1 LEVDL
6 VKLPWFLPETPDVLG
21 MLLAQADATIEG
33 LEALVTWAASGDDGA
48 AEDVRMA
55 EHTADD
61 RKRELRKALTESF
74 TTPLDAEDL
83 YTMSERLDA
92 VMNGAKDAVREAEVM
107 GIRPDEHVRTMCE
120 LLLEGVR
127 HLHDAFAQLAT
138 DGAGAEGPATD
149 AADAAVKAQRR
160 LERAYRTAASAL
172 IEVDDLREV
181 MARRELY
188 RRISRVSDSVVEVAE
203 RVWYATVKEG

>member
-1 LEVDL
+1 M
-6 VKLPWFLPETPDVLG
+6 KLPWFLPDTPDVLG
-21 MLLAQADATIEG
+21 MLRAQADSTVEG
-33 LEALVTWAASGDDGA
+33 LEAMVAWAASRGDDA
-48 AEDVRMA
+48 AADAVRNA
-55 EHTADD
+55 EHIADH
-61 RKRELRKALTESF
+61 RKRDLRKALTEAF

-107 GIRPDEHVRTMCE
+107 GIPPDDHVSAMCD

-127 HLHDAFAQLAT
+127 HLRDAFDELAKEGT
-138 DGAGAEGPATD
+138 RAEGPATE
-149 AADAAVKAQRR
+149 AADAAVKAQRH

-172 IEVDDLREV
+172 IDVDDLREV

-203 RVWYATVKEG
+203 RVWYATVKEA

>member
-1 LEVDL
+1 VDR

-33 LEALVTWAASGDDGA
+33 LEALVAWAASGDDGA
-48 AEDVRMA
+48 ADDVRMA

-74 TTPLDAEDL
+74 TTPLDPEDL
-83 YTMSERLDA
+83 LTMSERLDA

-107 GIRPDEHVRTMCE
+107 GIPPDEHVRTMCD

-138 DGAGAEGPATD
+138 DGAGAEGPATE

>member
-1 LEVDL
+1 M
-6 VKLPWFLPETPDVLG
+6 KLPWFLPEDHDVIG
-21 MLLAQADATIEG
+21 LLRAQAAATIEG
-33 LEALVTWAASGDDGA
+33 LEALVGWATTGDGGEADR
-48 AEDVRMA
+48 VRML
-55 EHTADD
+55 EHEADD
-61 RKRELRKALTESF
+61 RKREVRAALTESF

-107 GIRPDEHVRTMCE
+107 GIPPDEHVREMAE

-127 HLHDAFAQLAT
+127 RLDDAFGRLTKQ
-138 DGAGAEGPATD
+138 GAKEHGPATE
-149 AADAAVKAQRR
+149 AADAAIKAQRR
-160 LERAYRTAASAL
+160 LERVYRDAASAL

-181 MARRELY
+181 MGRRELY
-188 RRISRVSDSVVEVAE
+188 RRISRISDEVVEVAE

>member
-1 LEVDL
+1 M
-6 VKLPWFLPETPDVLG
+6 KLPWFLPETPDVLA
-21 MLLAQADATIEG
+21 MLRAQADTTVEG
-33 LEALVTWAASGDDGA
+33 LEALVAWAAAGGDDTA
-48 AEDVRMA
+48 ADAVRNA
-55 EHTADD
+55 EHTADH
-61 RKRELRKALTESF
+61 RKRELRKALTEAF

-107 GIRPDEHVRTMCE
+107 GIPPDDHVSGMTV

-127 HLHDAFAQLAT
+127 HLRDAFDALAKEGT
-138 DGAGAEGPATD
+138 GAEGPATE
-149 AADAAVKAQRR
+149 AADAAVKAQRH
-160 LERAYRTAASAL
+160 LEREYRTAASAL
-172 IEVDDLREV
+172 IDVDDLGEV
-181 MARRELY
+181 TARRELY

>member
-1 LEVDL
+1 M
-6 VKLPWFLPETPDVLG
+6 KLPWFLPETPDVLG
-21 MLLAQADATIEG
+21 MLRAQADATVEG
-33 LEALVTWAASGDDGA
+33 LQALVAWAASGGDDA
-48 AEDVRMA
+48 AADDVREA

-61 RKRELRKALTESF
+61 RKRELRKALTEAF

-92 VMNGAKDAVREAEVM
+92 VINGAKDAVREAEVM
-107 GIRPDEHVRTMCE
+107 GIPPDDHVSAMAD

-127 HLHDAFAQLAT
+127 HLRDAFAALAK
-138 DGAGAEGPATD
+138 DGTGAEGPATE
-149 AADAAVKAQRR
+149 AADAAVKAQRH
-160 LERAYRTAASAL
+160 LERAYRSAASAL
-172 IEVDDLREV
+172 IDVDDLREV

-188 RRISRVSDSVVEVAE
+188 RRISRVSDGVVEVAE

>member
-1 LEVDL
+1 MI
-6 VKLPWFLPETPDVLG
+6 G
-21 MLLAQADATIEG
+21 LLRAQAAVTIEG
-33 LEALVTWAASGDDGA
+33 LEALVAWSSTGDDGEA
-48 AEDVRMA
+48 DRVRVL

-61 RKRELRKALTESF
+61 RKREVRAALTRSF

-107 GIRPDEHVRTMCE
+107 GISPDEHVREMAE

-127 HLHDAFAQLAT
+127 RLDDAFGRLTKQ
-138 DGAGAEGPATD
+138 GAKEYGPATE
-149 AADAAVKAQRR
+149 AADAAIKAQRR
-160 LERAYRTAASAL
+160 LERAYRDAASAL
-172 IEVDDLREV
+172 IEVDDLRIV
-181 MARRELY
+181 MGKRELY
-188 RRISRVSDSVVEVAE
+188 RRISRVSDDVVEVAE